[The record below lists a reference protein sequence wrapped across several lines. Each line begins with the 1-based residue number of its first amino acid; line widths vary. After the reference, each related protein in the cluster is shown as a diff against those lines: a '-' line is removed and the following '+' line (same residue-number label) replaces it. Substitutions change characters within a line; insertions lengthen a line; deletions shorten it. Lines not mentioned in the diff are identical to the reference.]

1 MSRRVTIV
9 RAGVPL
15 PEAAPGELVVPFEEF
30 VGWVRHGK
38 VLAHLGRHGEGRLL
52 VHRLESAGR
61 PLPLG
66 LALRAMSRG
75 AVAVEDL
82 QGQRRPLTAGL
93 LARWMAQ
100 LATEPFRVRALLAT
114 VERAVDA
121 IEREER
127 AAHRTPRTLNLA
139 ASPLYLRTDL
149 SFGVRAG
156 GSVAHI
162 AGVVNELD
170 QFTGP
175 VTVLTTDDI
184 PTLKP
189 VVRVRHVAPQEGFWN
204 FKELPTFLLNDGFIA
219 AADAVVAGKPA
230 FVYQRYS
237 LNNYAG
243 LRIARR
249 FGVPFVLE
257 YNGSEIWM
265 GRHWG
270 RALEHEAL
278 SRRIEQ
284 LNLSSAD
291 LVVVVSRAMRD
302 EIVAR
307 GVAERSVFVNPNG
320 VDPDRYRPDV
330 DGSAIRAKYGL
341 HGVTVVGFIGT
352 FGPWHGAE
360 ILARAFVEFV
370 KADPARAN
378 AVRLLMIGDGARMPD
393 VRRILDDG
401 GVRGQTVFTGLVP
414 QEDGP
419 RYLAAC
425 DVLVSPHVPNPDG
438 TPFFGSPTKLFEY
451 MAMGKPIVASD
462 LEQLGEVL
470 EHRRTAWL
478 VPPGDADAL
487 AKGLR
492 HLIDDPALRAALGE
506 AARREVVARY
516 TWREHTRRTIE
527 RLQQAVGAA
536 TPPDARP
543 THA

>member
-1 MSRRVTIV
+1 
-9 RAGVPL
+9 
-15 PEAAPGELVVPFEEF
+15 
-30 VGWVRHGK
+30 
-38 VLAHLGRHGEGRLL
+38 VLAHLGRHREGRLL

-100 LATEPFRVRALLAT
+100 LATEPFRVRALLAK
-114 VERAVDA
+114 VERTVAE
-121 IEREER
+121 IERDER
-127 AAHRTPRTLNLA
+127 RAGQAARVLDLA
-139 ASPLYLRTDL
+139 ASPVYLRTDL

-162 AGVVNELD
+162 AGVVNEMD
-170 QFTGP
+170 RFTGP

-189 VVRVRHVAPQEGFWN
+189 AVRVHHVAPQEEFWN
-204 FKELPTFLLNDGFIA
+204 FRELPTFLLNDGFIA
-219 AADAVVAGKPA
+219 AAERVVTGRPA

-243 LRIARR
+243 LRVARR
-249 FGVPFVLE
+249 FAVPFVLE

-302 EIVAR
+302 EIIAR
-307 GVAERSVFVNPNG
+307 GIAERSVFVNPNG

-330 DGSAIRAKYGL
+330 DGSAIRARYGL
-341 HGVTVVGFIGT
+341 HGFTVVGFIGT

-360 ILARAFVEFV
+360 VLARAFVKF
-370 KADPARAN
+370 ANDDPARAK
-378 AVRLLMIGDGARMPD
+378 AVRLLMIGDGARMTD
-393 VRRILDDG
+393 VRRIVDEG
-401 GVRGQTVFTGLVP
+401 GVHDQTVFTGLVP

-419 RYLAAC
+419 RHLAAC
-425 DVLVSPHVPNPDG
+425 DLLVSPHVPNPDG

-462 LEQLGEVL
+462 LEQIGEVL
-470 EHRRTAWL
+470 EHGRTAWL

-487 AKGLR
+487 ATGLR
-492 HLIDDPALRAALGE
+492 QLMDDAPLCAALGE
-506 AARREVVARY
+506 AARREAVSRY
-516 TWREHTRRTIE
+516 TWREHTRRTLE
-527 RLQQAVGAA
+527 RLQQIVGAA
-536 TPPDARP
+536 TAADARP

>member
-9 RAGVPL
+9 RAGVPV
-15 PEAAPGELVVPFEEF
+15 PEAAPGELVVPFAEF
-30 VGWVRHGK
+30 VGWVRRGT

-93 LARWMAQ
+93 LARWLTQ
-100 LATEPFRVRALLAT
+100 LASEPFRVRALLAK
-114 VERAVDA
+114 VERTVDG

-127 AAHRTPRTLNLA
+127 RATRTPRALNLA

-162 AGVVNELD
+162 AGVVNEMD
-170 QFTGP
+170 RFTGP
-175 VTVLTTDDI
+175 VIVLTTDDI
-184 PTLKP
+184 PTLQP
-189 VVRVRHVAPQEGFWN
+189 AVRVHHVAPQEGFWN
-204 FKELPTFLLNDGFIA
+204 FKELPAFLLNDAFMA
-219 AADAVVAGKPA
+219 AADRIVTDKPA

-243 LRIARR
+243 LQLARR

-270 RALEHEAL
+270 RAPEHEAL

-291 LVVVVSRAMRD
+291 LVVVVSRAMHD

-307 GVAERSVFVNPNG
+307 GVPESAVFVNPNG

-330 DGSAIRAKYGL
+330 DGGPVRARYGL
-341 HGVTVVGFIGT
+341 QGFTVVGFIGT

-360 ILARAFVEFV
+360 VLARAFVRFV
-370 KADPARAN
+370 RDDPARGS
-378 AVRLLMIGDGARMPD
+378 AVRLLMIGDGARMPE
-393 VRRILDDG
+393 VRRILDEG
-401 GVRGQTVFTGLVP
+401 GVRDQTVFTGLVP

-419 RYLAAC
+419 ACLAAC
-425 DVLVSPHVPNPDG
+425 DILSSPHVPNPDG

-462 LEQLGEVL
+462 LEQIGEVL
-470 EHRRTAWL
+470 EHRRTAWM
-478 VPPGDADAL
+478 VPPGDGDAL
-487 AKGLR
+487 ATALR
-492 HLIDDPALRAALGE
+492 HLVDDASLRAALGE

-527 RLQQAVGAA
+527 RLQE
-536 TPPDARP
+536 RLS
-543 THA
+543 